1 MFFSFTKEK
10 NKLQIEL
17 IERKEVELG
26 MTKGLPVWVGNS
38 IEIQRH
44 ALHKERN

>member
-1 MFFSFTKEK
+1 MFFSLTKEK

-26 MTKGLPVWVGNS
+26 MTKGLPV
-38 IEIQRH
+38 
-44 ALHKERN
+44 